1 MEGLPAT
8 PTPLDVGVSY
18 QHRTVPT
25 QSRRIQAPPLRG
37 AEGEAGMMR
46 RHRLHPLLIL
56 LLWLAA
62 AYVVIGAGPAFVPF
76 MGPPERPE
84 AVLWKM
90 FGAGLFLAASFWLL
104 RRDPGGASVL
114 GLGLTPR
121 RMTLLAAS
129 IVGGFAVVGLCFL
142 ILRTM
147 VAFHFEPGSLALTGA
162 LTASLTYLCGALLE
176 ELAFRGHA
184 LLRLR
189 ERYGP
194 IVAVAAVSLAFGLL
208 HLPGLQG
215 MGVVKMIV
223 TTGLSSVLF
232 AVAYLRSR
240 TLWTAVGLHMGM
252 NVMLHVILGGGGEA
266 KASLMKAMFDRP
278 PPGFDAGFWSLVFVL
293 ALFTVALLLLW
304 PRPVRTG

>member
-1 MEGLPAT
+1 MTRWP
-8 PTPLDVGVSY
+8 
-18 QHRTVPT
+18 
-25 QSRRIQAPPLRG
+25 
-37 AEGEAGMMR
+37 
-46 RHRLHPLLIL
+46 RLHPLLIL

-62 AYVVIGAGPAFVPF
+62 AFVVIGTGPAFFPF
-76 MGPPERPE
+76 MRAPNEPG

-121 RMTLLAAS
+121 HLALLAAA
-129 IVGGFAVVGLCFL
+129 IAGGLFLIGLCFL
-142 ILRTM
+142 VLRTM
-147 VAFHFEPGSLALTGA
+147 VAFHLEPGSLAIAGVLI
-162 LTASLTYLCGALLE
+162 ASLTYFFGSLLE

-194 IVAVAAVSLAFGLL
+194 FVAVAAVSLAFGLL
-208 HLPGLQG
+208 HLPGTAG
-215 MGVVKMIV
+215 IGAVKMIA

-252 NVMLHVILGGGGEA
+252 NVMLHTILGGGGGSG
-266 KASLMKAMFDRP
+266 ASLMKTVFDRP
-278 PPGFDAGFWSLVFVL
+278 TPGFDAAFWSFLLVL
-293 ALFTVALLLLW
+293 ALFIAGLLLLW
-304 PRPVRTG
+304 PRRTRRAA